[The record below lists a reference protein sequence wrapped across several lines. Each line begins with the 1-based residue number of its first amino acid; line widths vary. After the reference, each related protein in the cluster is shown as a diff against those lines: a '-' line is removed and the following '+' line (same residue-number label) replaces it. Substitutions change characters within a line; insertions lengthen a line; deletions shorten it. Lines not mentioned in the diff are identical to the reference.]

1 MAISWI
7 GNSWETDFIW
17 FGKAGAHPQFAEL
30 SQLDRSL
37 PAASRTYCAVSAV
50 LQVFLI
56 DVRGFLGFFAC
67 TGGAETDF
75 STVV

>member
-1 MAISWI
+1 MPFPFVPSGHFPTLWGI
-7 GNSWETDFIW
+7 T
-17 FGKAGAHPQFAEL
+17 HLAEL

-50 LQVFLI
+50 LRVFLV

>member
-1 MAISWI
+1 MFLLATFVREGSLP
-7 GNSWETDFIW
+7 SLTT
-17 FGKAGAHPQFAEL
+17 HLAEL

-50 LQVFLI
+50 LRVFPV
-56 DVRGFLGFFAC
+56 DVRGFLGFFDC